1 MKTPA
6 ASPTALPGAPTGLTL
21 SAVRKHYNVGP
32 VTTEILKGVDLEVRQ
47 GDSLAIMGG
56 SGSGK
61 STLMNIMGLMDR
73 PSSGSCLLGD
83 RDLLGMD
90 DDERSDLRNRRMGF
104 VFQAFHLL
112 GHLSA
117 WGNVALPLVYRGV
130 SVPESRRLAVEMLE
144 RVEMGDRVDH
154 RPSQLSGGQQQR
166 VGIAR
171 ALVGRPA
178 IVFADEPTAALDRDT
193 GHEIMD
199 QLLRLNSEE
208 GITLV
213 IVTHDRGVARQ
224 CSRLVRLVDGVIEES
239 DRERAGRLGGT
250 SG

>member
-1 MKTPA
+1 MNSPATSKT
-6 ASPTALPGAPTGLTL
+6 GFVL
-21 SAVRKHYNVGP
+21 SAIRKHYTIGP
-32 VTTEILKGVDLEVRQ
+32 VTTEVLKGVDLEVRQ

-73 PSSGSCLLGD
+73 PSSGSYLLGD
-83 RDLLGMD
+83 RNLLGTD

-112 GHLSA
+112 SHLSA
-117 WGNVALPLVYRGV
+117 WRNVALPLVYRGA
-130 SVPESRRLAVEMLE
+130 SSIEARRLAVEMLE
-144 RVEMGDRVDH
+144 RVEMGDRLDH

-171 ALVGRPA
+171 ALVGRPS

-193 GHEIMD
+193 GREIMD

-208 GITLV
+208 DTTLV
-213 IVTHDRGVARQ
+213 IVTHDRDVARH
-224 CSRLVRLVDGVIEES
+224 CSRLVRLVDGMIEES
-239 DRERAGRLGGT
+239 NPERIRPLGGIPE
-250 SG
+250 

>member
-1 MKTPA
+1 MSRPATAPA
-6 ASPTALPGAPTGLTL
+6 APSIESTGLVL
-21 SAVRKHYNVGP
+21 SAVRKQYTVGP
-32 VTTEILKGVDLEVRQ
+32 VTTEILKGVDLGVRQ

-83 RDLLGMD
+83 RDLLRMD

-104 VFQAFHLL
+104 IFQAFHLL
-112 GHLSA
+112 PHLSA
-117 WGNVALPLVYRGV
+117 WRNVALPLVYRGV
-130 SVPESRRLAVEMLE
+130 SVLEARRLAVEMLE

-171 ALVGRPA
+171 ALIGRPA

-193 GHEIMD
+193 GCEIMD

-224 CSRLVRLVDGVIEES
+224 CSRLVRLENGVIEES
-239 DRERAGRLGGT
+239 APAPAGPPGGAP
-250 SG
+250 G